1 MYCNTISQIALYM
14 PMYFITF
21 LSNVFSFSSH
31 RSYGQRL
38 EWEFIFKHY
47 CTALFHALF
56 IFTSRTDI
64 IYTDL
69 HGLVSDT
76 ISICKQERHHYVMR
90 PALFVSTFCQPWWKK
105 SFFLFAKLSVLNWN
119 FFNNF
124 HLQYILKL
132 FKCSGKKFSLAVKFN
147 QSSRNVTRM
156 LQKIKWGCIYKFVRI
171 LSGLIN
177 FIV

>member
-14 PMYFITF
+14 PMYFVIF
-21 LSNVFSFSSH
+21 LSNVWSFSSH

-90 PALFVSTFCQPWWKK
+90 PALFVS
-105 SFFLFAKLSVLNWN
+105 LFAS
-119 FFNNF
+119 
-124 HLQYILKL
+124 HG
-132 FKCSGKKFSLAVKFN
+132 GKRVFFSLLNLMYLIETFSIIFICNTYENYLNVLVKRFSLTVKFN
-147 QSSRNVTRM
+147 QSSRNVTQM
-156 LQKIKWGCIYKFVRI
+156 LQKIKWGCIYKFVKI

-177 FIV
+177 FMV

>member
-14 PMYFITF
+14 PMYFVIF
-21 LSNVFSFSSH
+21 LSNVWSFSSH
-31 RSYGQRL
+31 RSYGQML

-105 SFFLFAKLSVLNWN
+105 SFFLFAKLDVLNWN

-124 HLQYILKL
+124 HLQYIWKL
-132 FKCSGKKFSLAVKFN
+132 FKCSGKTFFTYCEV
-147 QSSRNVTRM
+147 QSV
-156 LQKIKWGCIYKFVRI
+156 L
-171 LSGLIN
+171 
-177 FIV
+177 